1 MLAIILLILTIG
13 YFVSQ
18 HAKRKQ
24 EGYSLDEVDFMGNV
38 VKEKDQ
44 ECEVITTKDV

>member
-13 YFVSQ
+13 YFVSR
-18 HAKRKQ
+18 HTTRKK
-24 EGYSLDEVDFMGNV
+24 EGYSLDDVDFMGNV

-44 ECEVITTKDV
+44 ECEVIATKDI